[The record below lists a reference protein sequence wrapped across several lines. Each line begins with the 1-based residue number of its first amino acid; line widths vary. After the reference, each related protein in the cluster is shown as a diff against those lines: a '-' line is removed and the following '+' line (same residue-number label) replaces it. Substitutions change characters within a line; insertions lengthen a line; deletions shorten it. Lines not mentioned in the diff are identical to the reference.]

1 MEIVVLLH
9 GLFRTSKSM
18 RTVERSFKDAGYAV
32 ANVDYPSTRH
42 PIEKLSEMVYKEI
55 EPLTKEYD
63 RLHFV
68 THSMGGII
76 TRCLFKTYPGKIPVG
91 RVVMM
96 APPNKG
102 SEIVDWLGWLWLFKL
117 LNGEAGRQLHSKRG
131 LPTRLGPAD
140 FEVGI
145 IMGDKKNI
153 NFIFSPLLPGP
164 NDGKVT
170 VESAK
175 LEGMKDFLLMPASH
189 AFIMH
194 NNTAIEQAK
203 FFLEHGEFD
212 R

>member
-1 MEIVVLLH
+1 
-9 GLFRTSKSM
+9 M